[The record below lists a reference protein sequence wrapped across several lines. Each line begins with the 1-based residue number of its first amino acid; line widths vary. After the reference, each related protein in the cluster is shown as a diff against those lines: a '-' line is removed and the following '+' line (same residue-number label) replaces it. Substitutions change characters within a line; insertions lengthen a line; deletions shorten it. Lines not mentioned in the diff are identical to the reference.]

1 MDRRKFLAGVA
12 ASGMLLVGGRSVVL
26 AEEHDGHDGG
36 HDGGNGGPKCQP
48 SNGPNGM
55 GMQSSHA
62 AQQWGGIAAA
72 TDHHNERHD
81 PDLTVGQHQQMIME
95 ACRVLPNGR

>member
-26 AEEHDGHDGG
+26 AEEHDGHDSG
-36 HDGGNGGPKCQP
+36 HDGGDGGPNCQVEA
-48 SNGPNGM
+48 PNGM